1 MTQHSTEISVTA
13 CHSALAD
20 LFAGLAVA
28 CAQLSVS
35 DGDSLRLQLLAEE
48 LFINTVD
55 HGFSGKT
62 GAPVHLRLARDER
75 GLTLHYEDV
84 APAFDPRQPPPP
96 RDESTIG
103 GLGLPML
110 QGMSREISYRRDGN
124 RNIIDLLLQ
133 ETAD

>member
-1 MTQHSTEISVTA
+1 MTQHSTEISVAA

-20 LFAGLAVA
+20 LLAGLAVA

-35 DGDSLRLQLLAEE
+35 DADSLRLQLLAEE

-75 GLTLHYEDV
+75 GLTLHYEDA

-96 RDESTIG
+96 TNDSTIG
-103 GLGLPML
+103 GLGLTLL
-110 QGMSREISYRRDGN
+110 QGMSRKISYCRDGN
-124 RNIIDLLLQ
+124 RNIIDLLL
-133 ETAD
+133 

>member
-1 MTQHSTEISVTA
+1 MTQHSTEISVAA

-35 DGDSLRLQLLAEE
+35 DEDSLRLQLLAEE

-62 GAPVHLRLARDER
+62 SALVHLQLARDGH
-75 GLTLHYEDV
+75 GLTLHYEDT
-84 APAFDPRQPPPP
+84 APAFDPCQPPPAIN
-96 RDESTIG
+96 DSTIG
-103 GLGLPML
+103 GLGLTLL
-110 QGMSREISYRRDGN
+110 QGMSRNIAYRRDGD
-124 RNIIDLLLQ
+124 RNIIDLLL
-133 ETAD
+133 